1 MPPLP
6 LPDDVTL
13 AVSHQLHH
21 TISQEIDRQNGKIT
35 FAKFMDMALYFP
47 GLGYYSAG
55 AHKFGVSG
63 DFITAPDISPLFAQC
78 LAAQIAPL
86 ITDHSLS
93 VLWEI
98 GAGSGRLAVDLLN
111 HLALQNA
118 LPESYWILEV
128 SADLRQRQH
137 ALLQQHCP
145 QWLHKIKWL
154 TQLPE
159 NPVNGIILAN
169 EVVDALP
176 VHLFEINTDGVQER
190 YVGHG
195 PEGFYFVLGPLSHPR
210 LNQYLNLFV
219 KQNTPLA
226 LPYRSEISL
235 AAMDWLAGISAHLHQ
250 GILFLVDYGFPAHEY
265 YHPQRNQGTLMC
277 HYRHHNHADPFHL
290 VGGQDITSHVNFTAL
305 SHQAQELGLALQ
317 GFTNQASFLINN
329 GLEKFATPGLL
340 GDTQQRLTTA
350 HAIKKLTL
358 PSEMGELFKVIAFS
372 REMAVKLAGFSRF
385 DYRHKL

>member
-1 MPPLP
+1 MPSLP
-6 LPDDVTL
+6 LPDEVLL
-13 AVSHQLHH
+13 AVSQQLHD
-21 TISQEIDRQNGKIT
+21 TISQEIHQQGGGIT
-35 FAKFMDMALYFP
+35 FAKFMEMALYFP

-86 ITDHSLS
+86 ITHQQHA

-111 HLALQNA
+111 NLALQNA

-128 SADLRQRQH
+128 SADLRQRQYT
-137 ALLQQHCP
+137 LLQEHCP
-145 QWLHKIKWL
+145 QWLDKIKWL

-159 NPVNGIILAN
+159 NPFCGVILAN

-176 VHLFEINTDGVQER
+176 VHLFEISSDGIQER
-190 YVGHG
+190 YVSHG
-195 PEGFYFVLGPLSHPR
+195 PAGFYFVLGPISHPR
-210 LNQYLNLFV
+210 LNQYLDLFV
-219 KQNTPLA
+219 LQNTQLA
-226 LPYRSEISL
+226 QPYQSEISL
-235 AAMDWLAGISAHLHQ
+235 AAMDWLAGISTHLRQ
-250 GILFLVDYGFPAHEY
+250 GVLFLVDYGFPASEY

-277 HYRHHNHADPFHL
+277 HYQHHNHTDPLHL
-290 VGGQDITSHVNFTAL
+290 VGGQDITSHVNFSAL
-305 SHQAQELGLALQ
+305 AHQAQELDLTLE

-340 GDTQQRLTTA
+340 GDTRQRLTTA
-350 HAIKKLTL
+350 QALKKLTL
-358 PSEMGELFKVIAFS
+358 PSEMGELFKVMALS
-372 REMAVKLAGFSRF
+372 RGMAVKLAGFSHF

>member
-1 MPPLP
+1 MPSLP
-6 LPDDVTL
+6 LPDEVTL
-13 AVSHQLHH
+13 AASQKLHH
-21 TISQEIDRQNGKIT
+21 AISQEIDQQAGKIS

-47 GLGYYSAG
+47 DLGYYSAG

-63 DFITAPDISPLFAQC
+63 DFITAPEISPLFAQC

-86 ITDHSLS
+86 ITDHLLS

-111 HLALQNA
+111 DLALQDA

-159 NPVNGIILAN
+159 KPFDGIILAN

-176 VHLFEINTDGVQER
+176 VHLFEIDATGIQER
-190 YVGHG
+190 YVCQS
-195 PEGFYFVLGPLSHPR
+195 PEGFYFALGPLSHPR
-210 LNQYLNLFV
+210 LKQYLDLFV
-219 KQNTPLA
+219 PQDVPLA
-226 LPYRSEISL
+226 LPYQSEIGL
-235 AAMDWLAGISAHLHQ
+235 VAMDWLAEISTHLRQ
-250 GILFLVDYGFPAHEY
+250 GVLFLVDYGFPAREY
-265 YHPQRNQGTLMC
+265 YHSQRNHGTLMC
-277 HYRHHNHADPFHL
+277 HYRHHSHADPFYL

-305 SHQAQELGLALQ
+305 AHQAQESGLKLE

-340 GDTQQRLTTA
+340 GDTRQRLTTA
-350 HAIKKLTL
+350 QALKKLTL
-358 PSEMGELFKVIAFS
+358 PSEMGELFKVMAFS
-372 REMAVKLAGFSRF
+372 REMAVKLEGFSHF